1 MKIEKRKSAKRNVPA
16 DTFTPEQARM
26 VLVGLTDCV
35 TTSAKEMFVNLNG
48 YGELVIPAVKT
59 GRTSR
64 FPKHEVYAARDCCI
78 IVNGTG
84 HITDECYLKPQ
95 DTLYLIL
102 KGIRPDGGEF
112 IALRDR
118 LQKHLSKM
126 CFELHIVSGGYGLSR
141 TDDYDSYTFG
151 ETKVVDDE
159 EAVPLS
165 V

>member
-1 MKIEKRKSAKRNVPA
+1 
-16 DTFTPEQARM
+16 M
-26 VLVGLTDCV
+26 VLAGLTDSV

-64 FPKHEVYAARDCCI
+64 YPRHEVYAARDCCI

-84 HITDECYLKPQ
+84 HTTSECYLNSQ

-118 LQKHLSKM
+118 LQERLSNM
-126 CFELHIVSGGYGLSR
+126 RFELHIVSGGYGLSKM
-141 TDDYDSYTFG
+141 DDCDTYALGQIKD
-151 ETKVVDDE
+151 VDDE
-159 EAVPLS
+159 ETVPLS